1 MNYLDSL
8 ADQIRQELDPDL
20 RPEARGAELFRL
32 YALLVLVAGQQCT
45 LENVHDAWSTW
56 TAAEDPEHEA
66 LIPFGQLSREA
77 QLKDTPYLSAI
88 HRVALASHR

>member
-20 RPEARGAELFRL
+20 RPKTRGDELYRL
-32 YALLVLVAGQQCT
+32 YALLVLVAGQRCT

-66 LIPFGQLSREA
+66 LIPFDQLSRKA

-88 HRVALASHR
+88 HLVASRSHR